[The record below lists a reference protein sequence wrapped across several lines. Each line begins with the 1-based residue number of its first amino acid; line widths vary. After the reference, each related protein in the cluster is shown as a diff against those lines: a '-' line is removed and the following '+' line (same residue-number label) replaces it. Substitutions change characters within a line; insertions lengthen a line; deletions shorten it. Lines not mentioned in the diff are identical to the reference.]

1 MIRTERKIILEK
13 EQENSF
19 AAYATMEYLLDKL
32 KLLNYETEFLTQ
44 IKLKPIHRYYFVVT
58 KNSGEQFYLF
68 SILAAWLIRKIGKPF
83 QTPEEYDD
91 PNSTIE
97 HILAEVKELGMQ
109 VDFPP
114 NKLKQGVGEHVVN
127 LLDFLANTAIHKQNI
142 LLQKPKPPEE
152 KEQETETIDDE
163 AELNL
168 DRVEEEMVA
177 AYSDDSDEDNIL
189 RIDNI
194 RPVKRE
200 LEIDLKHNI
209 DEESWQLEVERVLP
223 LLKVT
228 IKNENRDWRS
238 HLEHMKTY
246 KSNIDESLN
255 PTKSQLEKLHK
266 EITSTLEKI
275 GNREKYLNR
284 ELDTVLDNYRS
295 LQDQLSKIK
304 EKYRSISTGVA
315 ERNRELSNVNSRVE
329 SIKQQMEER
338 GSSMTDGTPL
348 VNIKKSIAKIK
359 SEIADM
365 DVRIGVLECLLH
377 QIKIREEKQME
388 TAFDHPISVH

>member
-152 KEQETETIDDE
+152 KKQETETIDDE

-284 ELDTVLDNYRS
+284 ELDTVLDNF
-295 LQDQLSKIK
+295 
-304 EKYRSISTGVA
+304 
-315 ERNRELSNVNSRVE
+315 RNRELNNVNSRVE
-329 SIKQQMEER
+329 CIKQQMEER

-359 SEIADM
+359 SKIADM